1 MELVDL
7 AGVTKG
13 YSYKCE
19 LQNIDPKLGR
29 RRRFSWQPIILNGES
44 SRLEK
49 YRARTLKRANEY
61 SKINQESEI
70 KNLTKRRKDNFQY
83 ERQPINKYSKS
94 IEEVEDPEFHTA
106 LNIATPRIYLRGL
119 EYCKLMDA
127 HLLEKKVVEENQQQA
142 FDKYTD
148 TLSAYESQKKIL
160 QNSSLE
166 IKNQISKLEQ
176 DIKKA
181 NENISKCKTGK
192 ITESARRAKKRTK
205 KEKN

>member
-1 MELVDL
+1 
-7 AGVTKG
+7 
-13 YSYKCE
+13 
-19 LQNIDPKLGR
+19 
-29 RRRFSWQPIILNGES
+29 
-44 SRLEK
+44 
-49 YRARTLKRANEY
+49 
-61 SKINQESEI
+61 
-70 KNLTKRRKDNFQY
+70 
-83 ERQPINKYSKS
+83 
-94 IEEVEDPEFHTA
+94 
-106 LNIATPRIYLRGL
+106 
-119 EYCKLMDA
+119 MDA